1 MILAKIREKTLNF
14 HDDFTSWAA
23 NILNGTI
30 SLEQYKFVLKT
41 FYGFYY
47 PLEEKIYS
55 LEDVNNLELS
65 LEKRR
70 KTRLLVKDMKALGIT
85 EAEIDSISLCEKLP
99 TLNSAAQALG
109 CMYVV
114 EGATLG
120 GQFIAKKLHEIFDLN
135 KDNGCAFFNS
145 YNEELRPL
153 WTEFCDVLNKYAD
166 YTQIEDPI
174 VESSINTYHS
184 FNDWLFQIKQNS

>member
-1 MILAKIREKTLNF
+1 MILTKIREKTLNF

-55 LEDVNNLELS
+55 LEEINDLELS
-65 LEKRR
+65 LERRR
-70 KTRLLVKDMKALGIT
+70 KTKLLVKDMKVLGIT
-85 EAEIDSISLCEKLP
+85 QDEIDSIKMCSSLP
-99 TLNSAAQALG
+99 DLNNTAKVLG
-109 CMYVV
+109 CMYVI

-120 GQFIAKKLHEIFDLN
+120 GQIIAKKLNETLN
-135 KDNGCAFFNS
+135 LEQDNGCAFFNS
-145 YNEELRPL
+145 YNEDLRPL
-153 WTEFCDVLNKYAD
+153 WKEFCYSINKYSE
-166 YTQIEDPI
+166 YTQIE
-174 VESSINTYHS
+174 
-184 FNDWLFQIKQNS
+184 

>member
-85 EAEIDSISLCEKLP
+85 ETEIDSIPLCEKLP

-120 GQFIAKKLHEIFDLN
+120 GQIIAKKLYEIFDI
-135 KDNGCAFFNS
+135 KQDNGCAFFNS

-166 YTQIEDPI
+166 YTQIEEPI